1 MSNTLAHTW
10 RRSLQLRVVVSTLT
24 LSLIVIVILGVVL
37 TSQITDRLLETKITA
52 ATEEMDRARGI
63 VEDQLA
69 GVDDSTALNVQLE
82 SAASGLTSRRNQTSG
97 QASGSAGTFDPVL
110 IVPGDGPRQP
120 TSSGP
125 VDQIPDNLREF
136 VKRGQISYQFATVSN
151 PNGYSGPAPDHR

>member
-136 VKRGQISYQFATVSN
+136 VKRGQISYQFAARR
-151 PNGYSGPAPDHR
+151 PPR